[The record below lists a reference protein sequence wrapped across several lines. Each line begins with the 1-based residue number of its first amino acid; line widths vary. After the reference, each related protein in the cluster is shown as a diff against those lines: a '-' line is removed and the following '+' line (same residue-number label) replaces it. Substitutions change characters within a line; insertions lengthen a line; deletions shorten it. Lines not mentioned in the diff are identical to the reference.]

1 MNGEHEHFEFLHP
14 RHWKQA
20 KGYANGVVA
29 AGRLVFIAGQ
39 VGWNAEQQFESQDFV
54 AQVRQALENI
64 VAIVREAGGTPAH
77 IGRLTWFIT
86 DKGEYLSRLP
96 EVGKVYRSVMGRHF
110 PAMTVVEVSALL
122 EDEAKVEIEASAVV
136 PHMNHAHV
144 NTENG
149 GFPEAPD
156 NSARSRSS

>member
-1 MNGEHEHFEFLHP
+1 MNGEHKHFEFLHP

-29 AGRLVFIAGQ
+29 AGRHVFIAGQ

-96 EVGKVYRSVMGRHF
+96 EVGKVYRSVMGKHF

-136 PHMNHAHV
+136 PHMNRARA
-144 NTENG
+144 NTENR
-149 GFPEAPD
+149 GFPEPPD
-156 NSARSRSS
+156 DS